1 MTSEVPRLGLRS
13 IILLF
18 LLAFAARLT
27 VAGARGI
34 DKPRFGDWEG
44 YVLGAKSLARSGT
57 YPDHTNALFFRP
69 PGYPAFLAVAT
80 LGHPERIAY
89 DKIAGAA
96 AGALVAPL
104 LALLSAR
111 LFRRR
116 GIALATG
123 IAGALHPPFVLFS
136 SDIQSE
142 TIFLPLLIGAGAL
155 LLAAADGPSQ
165 WRAVLAGAALGAA
178 ALTRPA
184 ALALTP
190 LLAAP
195 LLDRRSPFPARARL
209 AASALLGFVLTLAPW
224 TIRNLVHFGE
234 LIPVSDEGGCS
245 FFDGNSDWANRIYD
259 LTDQR
264 DVDPMNLAMHLD
276 KVRRLEAAGAG
287 PGTVAFRSPS
297 KRSLILVRAALEDR
311 RGDPAGTV
319 KLLVRKVWHWIRP
332 YPTLFWGPVIV
343 VSAGVLYAVLF
354 VTAAVGLATAERRGA
369 VKFSIAALGLSMAV
383 HIVLLV
389 LWRYRVPYWD
399 PVLLVYG
406 VPGALRF
413 WPRPG

>member
-1 MTSEVPRLGLRS
+1 V
-13 IILLF
+13 I
-18 LLAFAARLT
+18 
-27 VAGARGI
+27 
-34 DKPRFGDWEG
+34 
-44 YVLGAKSLARSGT
+44 GAKSLARSGT

-69 PGYPAFLAVAT
+69 PGYPGFLAVAT

-104 LALLSAR
+104 LALVSAG

-142 TIFLPLLIGAGAL
+142 TIFLPLTIGAGAL
-155 LLAAADGPSQ
+155 LLAAVDRPSR
-165 WRAVLAGAALGAA
+165 WPALLAGAALGAA

-195 LLDRRSPFPARARL
+195 LFDRRRPVSVRAGL
-209 AASALLGFVLTLAPW
+209 AGSALLGFALTLAPW
-224 TIRNLVHFGE
+224 TIRNAIHFGE

-259 LTDQR
+259 LTDQK

-287 PGTVAFRSPS
+287 PGTEAFRSPS

-311 RGDPAGTV
+311 RKDPSGTA
-319 KLLVRKVWHWIRP
+319 KLLARKVWHWIRP
-332 YPTLFWGPVIV
+332 YPTLFWGPLIV
-343 VSAGVLYAVLF
+343 VSAGILYAVLF
-354 VTAAVGLATAERRGA
+354 VLAAIGLATAQRRGA
-369 VKFSIAALGLSMAV
+369 VRFSVAVLCLSMAI

-399 PVLLVYG
+399 PILLLYA
-406 VPGALRF
+406 VPGAVRL
-413 WPRPG
+413 WPRLG